1 MFQKSLA
8 QLQDAHLLRTLHS
21 TDSEQDAEVTID
33 GKTVILFASNNY
45 LGLASHPKLKEAAI
59 AAIEKYGFGSGASRL
74 LSGTMNPHE
83 QLEERLSS
91 FTKTAA
97 ALTFTSGYHAN
108 LSLIQTLTQ
117 ELQPHCLVLAD
128 RACHASIIDGIRL
141 SKTPFK
147 IYQHQN
153 TGQIERLL
161 ATKIA
166 TAAKNVLIITEGVF
180 SMDGDIAPLPK
191 LLTCT
196 QKCATTLLVDDAHG
210 TGVMGPAGRGTIEHF
225 DLETQI
231 PVRMGTLGKALG
243 CIGAF
248 VAGPQDLIQL
258 LINRARSFIYTT
270 ASPPASAAAALA
282 ALTILESEPERRAQ
296 LWRNRNYMLTN
307 LQSLGY
313 TTLRTES
320 PILPVLIGDPSL
332 TTRFSKQLFERGIY
346 APAIRPPTIPRGTS
360 RLRISMMATHQ
371 QAQLDYALDVFRS
384 VGRSLGIIS

>member
-97 ALTFTSGYHAN
+97 ALTFASGYHAN

-191 LLTCT
+191 LLSCT

>member
-108 LSLIQTLTQ
+108 LGLIQTLTQ

-147 IYQHQN
+147 IYQHQH
-153 TGQIERLL
+153 TGQLERLL

-191 LLTCT
+191 LLSCT
-196 QKCATTLLVDDAHG
+196 QKYATTLLVDDAHG
-210 TGVMGPAGRGTIEHF
+210 TGVMGPSGRGTIEHF
-225 DLETQI
+225 DLETQVPI
-231 PVRMGTLGKALG
+231 RMGTLGKALG

-371 QAQLDYALDVFRS
+371 QPQLDYALDVFRS